1 MLLIDP
7 AVKKKHCFELF
18 GSLAQEGEFFDDV
31 LI

>member
-18 GSLAQEGEFFDDV
+18 GSLAHDAEQFDDV